1 MCLYL
6 KHIQRAY
13 ARLYAPDIRQSIS
26 HIYARTVLDTYTDI
40 SACICMYLCVSP
52 FTYGLYQVHMIL
64 YAVYIQA
71 HTYTYGLKYLYVCE
85 AHTAYIC
92 TNICTRYKAIHIA
105 YARAVLDTYNDISA
119 FICRRGCSAIAAPLP
134 CSRCAFA
141 DCRCRFAARSL
152 PVLPVSCC
160 AVAARSP
167 RG

>member
-6 KHIQRAY
+6 KHIQRTY
-13 ARLYAPDIRQSIS
+13 ARTYAPDIRQSIS
-26 HIYARTVLDTYTDI
+26 HMHGSICDTYSNI
-40 SACICMYLCVSP
+40 SACICMYLFVSP
-52 FTYGLYQVHMIL
+52 FTEWLYQVHMIL

-105 YARAVLDTYNDISA
+105 YARAVLDTCTIYLHVYA
-119 FICRRGCSAIAAPLP
+119 GAVAARLLRVFLAVAVRLRYCRG
-134 CSRCAFA
+134 
-141 DCRCRFAARSL
+141 RFAARSL

>member
-6 KHIQRAY
+6 KHIQRTY
-13 ARLYAPDIRQSIS
+13 ARTYAPDIRQSIS
-26 HIYARTVLDTYTDI
+26 HMHGSICDTYSNI
-40 SACICMYLCVSP
+40 SACICMYLYVSVS
-52 FTYGLYQVHMIL
+52 TYGLYQVHMIL

-105 YARAVLDTYNDISA
+105 YARAVLDTYTIYLHVYA
-119 FICRRGCSAIAAPLP
+119 GAVAARLLRV
-134 CSRCAFA
+134 CLAVAVRLRY
-141 DCRCRFAARSL
+141 CRCRFAARSL